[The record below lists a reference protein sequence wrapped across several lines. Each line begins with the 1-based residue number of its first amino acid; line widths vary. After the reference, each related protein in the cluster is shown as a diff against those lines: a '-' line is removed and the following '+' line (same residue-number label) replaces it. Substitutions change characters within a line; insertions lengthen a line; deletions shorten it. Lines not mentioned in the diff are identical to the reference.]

1 MTSRFHDSDPTR
13 SVGIGGRRPPGRI
26 LGTRRARAA
35 SADGWPSGS
44 GQGVVGGTDV
54 PLAADVELE
63 VVESEVV
70 DVVDG
75 DTVVVAVVAVG
86 SEVDDGEMDG
96 SEVVWVGA
104 GAVAGGAV
112 VVDVGA
118 SDDVLGDVGVG
129 AGVVVAG
136 GEVVVVVDGGVLV
149 AETNGSTG
157 MAAPGRMDRMRRRTR
172 SR

>member
-1 MTSRFHDSDPTR
+1 M
-13 SVGIGGRRPPGRI
+13 
-26 LGTRRARAA
+26 
-35 SADGWPSGS
+35 
-44 GQGVVGGTDV
+44 VGGTDV
-54 PLAADVELE
+54 PLSADVEPE
-63 VVESEVV
+63 VVESDVV

-75 DTVVVAVVAVG
+75 DTAVVVAVVAAG
-86 SEVDDGEMDG
+86 SEVDDGEVDG

-112 VVDVGA
+112 VVGVGA
-118 SDDVLGDVGVG
+118 SDDVLGDVVVG

-136 GEVVVVVDGGVLV
+136 GDVDVVVVVDGVLV

>member
-1 MTSRFHDSDPTR
+1 M
-13 SVGIGGRRPPGRI
+13 
-26 LGTRRARAA
+26 
-35 SADGWPSGS
+35 
-44 GQGVVGGTDV
+44 VGGTDV
-54 PLAADVELE
+54 PLSADVEPE
-63 VVESEVV
+63 VVESDVV

-75 DTVVVAVVAVG
+75 DTAVVVAVVAVG
-86 SEVDDGEMDG
+86 SEVDDGEVDG

-112 VVDVGA
+112 VVGVGA
-118 SDDVLGDVGVG
+118 SDDVLGDVVVG

-136 GEVVVVVDGGVLV
+136 GDVDVVVVVDGVLV